1 MKTGRTYTQRARA
14 ESAEATRRRIL
25 LAAVGSLRARLR
37 TDIRL
42 ADVAAEAEVSV
53 QTVLRIF
60 GSRDELLEV
69 ALAELLAEFGHAL
82 DRAEPG
88 DVAGSVTAWFDH
100 YEQFGDIVT
109 RNLADESA
117 PPIAR
122 IAAIGRERHRARV
135 LRQLGP
141 QLHEVPPARRPRA
154 EDALVCACDVST
166 WKLLRRDMG
175 RPREAAEATMALM
188 ITGILEAG

>member
-1 MKTGRTYTQRARA
+1 MKSGRTYTQRARA

-25 LAAVGSLRARLR
+25 LAAVGLLRARLR

-42 ADVAAEAEVSV
+42 ADVAAEAKVSV
-53 QTVLRIF
+53 QTVLRAF

-69 ALAELLAEFGHAL
+69 ALTELLAEFGHAL
-82 DRAEPG
+82 DQAEPG
-88 DVAGSVTAWFDH
+88 DVDGSVTAWFDH
-100 YEQFGDIVT
+100 YEQVGEIVT

-117 PPIAR
+117 PAVAR

-135 LRQLGP
+135 LRQLAP
-141 QLHEVPPARRPRA
+141 QLREVPPSRRARV
-154 EDALVCACDVST
+154 EDALVCACDVYT

-175 RPREAAEATMALM
+175 RPRPEAEATMALM
-188 ITGILEAG
+188 ITGIVEAT